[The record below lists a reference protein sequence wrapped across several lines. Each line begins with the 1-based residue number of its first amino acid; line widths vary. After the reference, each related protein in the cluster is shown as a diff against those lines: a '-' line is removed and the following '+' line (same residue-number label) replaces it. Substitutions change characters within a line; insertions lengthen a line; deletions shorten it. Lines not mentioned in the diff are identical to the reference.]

1 MMIARALTIAGS
13 DSGGGAGIQADLKTF
28 TVFGVFGMS
37 AVTALTAQNTQG
49 ITGIHVVPASFVRQQ
64 IDAVLSDIGVDAVKT
79 GMLVN
84 TEIIRT
90 VAGALRDHAVQNLVV
105 DPVMAAG
112 TGAALLEP
120 EACEA
125 LVHDLVPLASLVTPN
140 ADEAERM
147 TGIPIKSVSDMHRA
161 AAVLIERGARACL
174 VKGGHLGGDQAID
187 VLHDGKR
194 MHELSAPRLS
204 VRHTHGTGCQLSAA
218 ITANLAR
225 GRPLADAVAEAKRFI
240 TTAIAHGLAIGKGTG
255 PANPLAWREE

>member
-1 MMIARALTIAGS
+1 MIARALTIAGS

-37 AVTALTAQNTQG
+37 AVTALTAQNTLG

-64 IDAVLSDIGVDAVKT
+64 IDAVLSDIGADAVKT

-84 TEIIRT
+84 KEIIRA
-90 VAGALRDHAVQNLVV
+90 VAGALRDHAVQKVVV
-105 DPVMAAG
+105 DPVMVAG

-120 EACEA
+120 EAREA
-125 LVHDLVPLASLVTPN
+125 LVCELLPLASLVTPN
-140 ADEAERM
+140 VDEAQTM
-147 TGIPIKSVSDMHRA
+147 TGLPIQSVADMHRA
-161 AAVLIERGARACL
+161 AAALVERGARACL
-174 VKGGHLGGDQAID
+174 VKGGHLGGDQATD

-194 MHELSAPRLS
+194 THEFSTPRLL

-225 GRPLADAVAEAKRFI
+225 DRSLVDSVTEAKRFI
-240 TTAIAHGLAIGKGTG
+240 TTAIAQGLSLGEGRG